1 MVRANAVAHNNP
13 SHMEDLE
20 GLEWVLSLSINKK

>member
-1 MVRANAVAHNNP
+1 MVRANAVANDNP

-20 GLEWVLSLSINKK
+20 GLEWVLSLYWE